1 LRPSAE
7 AFEPEHAHAIED
19 KQAMQHPIGFAVFGA
34 GRMGTLH
41 IANIASHAA
50 AKLVYVVDPDEAR
63 AEGVASQF
71 SAKATVDTQRA
82 LDDPDVQAVVIVSAT
97 NTHVDLIIA
106 AARAGKAILCEKPID
121 LSLARVEEC
130 ERGIAAYP
138 VPIMIGFQRR
148 FDPTHHAVHTAI
160 TNGEIGNIETISIV
174 SRDPQ
179 PPPAAY
185 IATSGGQFHDQ
196 MIHDFDMALW
206 LSGATGHVEVFAM
219 ASNLVDPEIGRLGDT
234 DTAQVLMRFESAA
247 ICRIE
252 CSRRAVYGYDQRIE
266 VFGSKGMVCS
276 GNMSATTIVKYTN
289 EVTSA
294 RDRLLPDFM
303 QRYLPSYARELD
315 SFIQALQTGAV
326 IASDF
331 ASGKR
336 ALVLADAA
344 RTSYLTNKPVSIEL
358 Q

>member
-1 LRPSAE
+1 
-7 AFEPEHAHAIED
+7 
-19 KQAMQHPIGFAVFGA
+19 MQHPIGFAVFGA

-63 AEGVASQF
+63 PEGVASQF
-71 SAKATVDTQRA
+71 SAKATADTQRP

-106 AARAGKAILCEKPID
+106 AARAGNMSKSSPWRVT
-121 LSLARVEEC
+121 LS
-130 ERGIAAYP
+130 I
-138 VPIMIGFQRR
+138 Q
-148 FDPTHHAVHTAI
+148 
-160 TNGEIGNIETISIV
+160 
-174 SRDPQ
+174 
-179 PPPAAY
+179 
-185 IATSGGQFHDQ
+185 
-196 MIHDFDMALW
+196 
-206 LSGATGHVEVFAM
+206 
-219 ASNLVDPEIGRLGDT
+219 RLGVWAIPT
-234 DTAQVLMRFESAA
+234 LHRFSCVLSPGQSAA
-247 ICRIE
+247 
-252 CSRRAVYGYDQRIE
+252 SSVRRAVYGYDQRIE

-276 GNMSATTIVKYTN
+276 GNVSATTIEKYTN